1 YMAGNQITVIPSP
14 ATSTVFGQSVTPNQP
29 TTLDPGTPGTLSGLV
44 ASPFGL
50 AFDASG
56 DLFISSSDGI
66 SSNQIIVVP
75 SASATSIFGQSVTP
89 EVPVVLDPG
98 AAAGNLSNLL
108 NEPNGIAFDQT
119 GDLFVANYSGNT
131 VTVIPTETVPD
142 PPTDVAA
149 VPSDGQVLVSW
160 NAPLDTGG
168 PDILGY
174 TATVF
179 PGEASCTSTTTS
191 CVITGLTNGE
201 TYSISVTATNA
212 IGMSD
217 PSDAISVTIE
227 LVPAFTG

>member
-1 YMAGNQITVIPSP
+1 
-14 ATSTVFGQSVTPNQP
+14 
-29 TTLDPGTPGTLSGLV
+29 
-44 ASPFGL
+44 L
-50 AFDASG
+50 AFDAYG

-66 SSNQIIVVP
+66 SSNQIIVLP
-75 SASATSIFGQSVTP
+75 SATTSSIFGQSVTP

-98 AAAGNLSNLL
+98 AAAGSLSNLL

-174 TATVF
+174 TATAL